1 LSFILLYRNIYFKKF
16 SVSWHDK
23 ALSSAQ
29 YGKIINLSTILDKKG
44 KKCLVRR
51 TKIQLCYENRNIKR
65 DIEGYEKASK
75 EMDLN
80 EKELV
85 ERAIKFYL
93 YVIKEH
99 ISLKEEL
106 EVWEK
111 ASIKD
116 LIDFEMRI

>member
-1 LSFILLYRNIYFKKF
+1 LK
-16 SVSWHDK
+16 
-23 ALSSAQ
+23 
-29 YGKIINLSTILDKKG
+29 
-44 KKCLVRR
+44 
-51 TKIQLCYENRNIKR
+51 
-65 DIEGYEKASK
+65 DIEKASK

-93 YVIKEH
+93 YIIRDH

-106 EVWEK
+106 EAWEK

>member
-1 LSFILLYRNIYFKKF
+1 
-16 SVSWHDK
+16 
-23 ALSSAQ
+23 
-29 YGKIINLSTILDKKG
+29 
-44 KKCLVRR
+44 
-51 TKIQLCYENRNIKR
+51 
-65 DIEGYEKASK
+65 
-75 EMDLN
+75 MDLN

>member
-1 LSFILLYRNIYFKKF
+1 
-16 SVSWHDK
+16 
-23 ALSSAQ
+23 
-29 YGKIINLSTILDKKG
+29 
-44 KKCLVRR
+44 
-51 TKIQLCYENRNIKR
+51 
-65 DIEGYEKASK
+65 
-75 EMDLN
+75 MDLN

-85 ERAIKFYL
+85 ERAIKF
-93 YVIKEH
+93 

>member
-1 LSFILLYRNIYFKKF
+1 MKIEISREILK
-16 SVSWHDK
+16 
-23 ALSSAQ
+23 
-29 YGKIINLSTILDKKG
+29 
-44 KKCLVRR
+44 
-51 TKIQLCYENRNIKR
+51 
-65 DIEGYEKASK
+65 DIEKASK

-93 YVIKEH
+93 YIIREH

-106 EVWEK
+106 EAWEK